1 VTADPSRQG
10 EVWEL
15 TSRLSGRT
23 ATVVLVDA
31 DIVIRQRPMLVA
43 APIREA
49 REVPSR
55 HQLLTVAMPT
65 GTKVVTLYDIAA
77 VAKSTLTRH
86 LGDLPHDVLEK
97 VKIGLRARFDL

>member
-23 ATVVLVDA
+23 TTVVLVDA

-43 APIREA
+43 APVREA

-77 VAKSTLTRH
+77 VAKNTLTRH
-86 LGDLPHDVLEK
+86 LSDLPHDVLEK
-97 VKIGLRARFDL
+97 IKIGLRARFDL